1 MNIQKVAN
9 LDLEVI
15 LQDTE
20 VTLITKKARKE
31 IKVWATW
38 YNDDTKTLCA
48 SYTDRFGRYAV
59 KQFNM
64 NDYDFYI

>member
-1 MNIQKVAN
+1 MIINNVAD

-15 LQDTE
+15 LQDIE

-38 YNDDTKTLCA
+38 YNDETKTLCA
-48 SYTDRFGRYAV
+48 SYTDRFGKYAV

-64 NDYDFYI
+64 NNYDFYI

>member
-9 LDLEVI
+9 LDLEVV
-15 LQDTE
+15 LQNTE

-31 IKVWATW
+31 IKVWASW

-48 SYTDRFGRYAV
+48 SYTNRFGRYAV

>member
-1 MNIQKVAN
+1 MIINNVAD

-15 LQDTE
+15 LHDIE

-31 IKVWATW
+31 IKVWASW
-38 YNDDTKTLCA
+38 YDDETNILCA
-48 SYTDRFGRYAV
+48 SYTDRFGKYAV

-64 NDYDFYI
+64 KNYDFYI

>member
-1 MNIQKVAN
+1 MNIQEIAN
-9 LDLEVI
+9 LDLEVV

-38 YNDDTKTLCA
+38 YNDETKTLCA

>member
-9 LDLEVI
+9 LDLEVV

-64 NDYDFYI
+64 KNYDFYI

>member
-9 LDLEVI
+9 LDLEVV

-31 IKVWATW
+31 IKVWASW

>member
-9 LDLEVI
+9 LDLEVV

>member
-9 LDLEVI
+9 LDLEVV

-31 IKVWATW
+31 IKVWASW
-38 YNDDTKTLCA
+38 YDDITKTLCA
-48 SYTDRFGRYAV
+48 SYTNRFGKYAV

>member
-1 MNIQKVAN
+1 MNIQKVAD

-15 LQDTE
+15 LQNRE

-31 IKVWATW
+31 IKVWASW
-38 YNDDTKTLCA
+38 YDDRTNILCA
-48 SYTDRFGRYAV
+48 SYTNRIGKYAI

>member
-9 LDLEVI
+9 LDLEVV

-31 IKVWATW
+31 IKVWASW

-48 SYTDRFGRYAV
+48 SYTNRFGRYAV

>member
-9 LDLEVI
+9 LDLEVV

-20 VTLITKKARKE
+20 VTLITKKTRKE
-31 IKVWATW
+31 IKVWASW

-48 SYTDRFGRYAV
+48 SYTNRFGRYAV